1 MTTLETLDSSIMSP
15 SISDF
20 RERTNTMPA
29 NIRNFRFL
37 VLASLLSALLLVSAC
52 SKTGESTAEANTAPP
67 VVAKESPTPVVE
79 NDPRPV
85 ILAFGDSLT
94 EGYGLEKSASYPA
107 LLQKRLDEKGYQYRV
122 VNAGISG
129 DTTSGGLNR
138 LDTALKNY
146 KVQLMILELGA
157 NDMLRGKDL
166 RDTRQNLARMIEKAQ
181 AQGVAVVLAGMEAP
195 TNFGEDYQHEFH
207 SIFPDLVKQYKV
219 ALIPFFLTDVAGKAE
234 LNQGDGIHPNM
245 KGTPIVLENVWHAVE
260 PLLKK

>member
-1 MTTLETLDSSIMSP
+1 
-15 SISDF
+15 
-20 RERTNTMPA
+20 MPV

-37 VLASLLSALLLVSAC
+37 AVASLLSALILFSAC
-52 SKTGESTAEANTAPP
+52 SKTGESAAEANMVSPA
-67 VVAKESPTPVVE
+67 VAKDSPTPVPE

-94 EGYGLEKSASYPA
+94 EGYGLEKSAAYPA
-107 LLQKRLDEKGYQYRV
+107 LLQKRLEEKGYQYRV

-138 LDTALKNY
+138 LDTALKNN
-146 KVQLMILELGA
+146 KVELMILELGA

-166 RDTRQNLARMIEKAQ
+166 RDTRQNLAKMIEKAQ
-181 AQGVAVVLAGMEAP
+181 AQKIAVVLAGMEAP
-195 TNFGEDYQHEFH
+195 TNYGEDYQREFH
-207 SIFPDLVKQYKV
+207 SIFPDLAKQYNV
-219 ALIPFFLTDVAGKAE
+219 TLIPFFLTNVAGKAE

-245 KGTPIVLENVWHAVE
+245 KGTPIVLENVWQAVE